1 MKKPQPRETENEKPR
16 PPEME
21 DDDVH
26 NDRDGDEIDESDYV
40 CEVTALYEEDDVAH
54 EEEPEEERR
63 G

>member
-1 MKKPQPRETENEKPR
+1 MKENEKPR